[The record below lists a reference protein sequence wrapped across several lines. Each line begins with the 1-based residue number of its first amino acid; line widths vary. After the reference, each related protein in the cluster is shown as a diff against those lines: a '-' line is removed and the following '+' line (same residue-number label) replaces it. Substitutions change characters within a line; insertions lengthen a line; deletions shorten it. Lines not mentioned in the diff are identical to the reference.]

1 MGDVQETAFGSEMG
15 DVQEPAFVQQETQT
29 PVFATQTP
37 VFARARSRPLRCTLQ
52 IPSLGSC
59 RQKMSAHTCVPLRQ
73 LVQHLQFYTVRHKIL
88 AEE

>member
-15 DVQEPAFVQQETQT
+15 DVQEPAFVQQE
-29 PVFATQTP
+29 TQTP